1 MDISNSVRKKDHGP
15 KMDGSA
21 LYVADYPTEG
31 MVFGR
36 LVRSSKAKAKIVDI
50 KIPPL
55 EPGYLIVDHKDV
67 PGINRVHIVKDDTPV
82 FSEGDVEYIGDPIL
96 MVVGPD
102 EQKVTQ
108 LANEIAITY
117 KELTPII
124 KVEDSDTVFFDY
136 TIEKGDVKKAFEDA
150 DKVYIETFRTGIQ
163 EQAYMEGQGMIGI
176 AHDNRITI
184 HGSMQCP
191 YYIHGAVAKAMGY
204 EASQVQ
210 IKADVTGGGFGGKE
224 DYPSILA
231 CEVAVAA
238 FKAKKPVRVIFDRR
252 EDMEFTP
259 KRHPSISKYK
269 VAVKD
274 GKVTAMDIDVKI
286 NAGAYTTLSAVV
298 LQRALISASGVYK
311 VDNLH
316 IKGWAMKTNMV
327 PSGAFRGFGAPQ
339 TFFAVE
345 LVMDHIGRDLGMDP
359 LTFKLANLAA
369 QGDETSTSGK
379 YHFPV
384 PLQEMVEEIETYSFY
399 SEKQALYKKQ
409 QGRYRRGMGLS
420 LIFHGAGFTG
430 SGERDHIKAIAKLR
444 KYKDGK
450 IEILASNT
458 EIGQGVKT
466 TFAKIVANELNV
478 PLDRIIADDPDT
490 DRVPDSGPT
499 VASRS
504 LMIVGE
510 LLRRASIKLL
520 GIWKDGE
527 EQEVEEHFK
536 EPDFVIPF
544 DLDTFKG
551 DAYPTYAW
559 AVTVLEIEV
568 DTLTG
573 ESEIIGV
580 YGNYDVG
587 TPIDENI
594 VIGQMEGGLMQG
606 LGYAFMETMDVDKTG
621 KIRNNSFTDYIIP
634 TSVDVPN
641 MVAKLHIEKYPL
653 GPYGAKGAGELPLI
667 GAAPAYVGALEQALG
682 CSLFHIPFTTEDT
695 MTVLAKEKA

>member
-102 EQKVTQ
+102 EQKVTR
-108 LANEIAITY
+108 LANEFAITY

-238 FKAKKPVRVIFDRR
+238 FKAKKPVRIIFDRR
-252 EDMEFTP
+252 E
-259 KRHPSISKYK
+259 
-269 VAVKD
+269 
-274 GKVTAMDIDVKI
+274 
-286 NAGAYTTLSAVV
+286 
-298 LQRALISASGVYK
+298 
-311 VDNLH
+311 
-316 IKGWAMKTNMV
+316 
-327 PSGAFRGFGAPQ
+327 
-339 TFFAVE
+339 
-345 LVMDHIGRDLGMDP
+345 
-359 LTFKLANLAA
+359 
-369 QGDETSTSGK
+369 
-379 YHFPV
+379 
-384 PLQEMVEEIETYSFY
+384 EM
-399 SEKQALYKKQ
+399 
-409 QGRYRRGMGLS
+409 
-420 LIFHGAGFTG
+420 
-430 SGERDHIKAIAKLR
+430 
-444 KYKDGK
+444 
-450 IEILASNT
+450 
-458 EIGQGVKT
+458 
-466 TFAKIVANELNV
+466 
-478 PLDRIIADDPDT
+478 
-490 DRVPDSGPT
+490 
-499 VASRS
+499 
-504 LMIVGE
+504 
-510 LLRRASIKLL
+510 
-520 GIWKDGE
+520 
-527 EQEVEEHFK
+527 
-536 EPDFVIPF
+536 
-544 DLDTFKG
+544 
-551 DAYPTYAW
+551 
-559 AVTVLEIEV
+559 
-568 DTLTG
+568 
-573 ESEIIGV
+573 
-580 YGNYDVG
+580 
-587 TPIDENI
+587 
-594 VIGQMEGGLMQG
+594 
-606 LGYAFMETMDVDKTG
+606 
-621 KIRNNSFTDYIIP
+621 
-634 TSVDVPN
+634 
-641 MVAKLHIEKYPL
+641 
-653 GPYGAKGAGELPLI
+653 
-667 GAAPAYVGALEQALG
+667 
-682 CSLFHIPFTTEDT
+682 
-695 MTVLAKEKA
+695 